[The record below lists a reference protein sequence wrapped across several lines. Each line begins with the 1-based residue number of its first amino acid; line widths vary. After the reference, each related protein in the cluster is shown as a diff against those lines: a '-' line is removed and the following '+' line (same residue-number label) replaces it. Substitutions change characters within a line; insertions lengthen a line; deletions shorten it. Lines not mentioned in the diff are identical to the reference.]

1 MGIVIDEFYQSVPKH
16 NQEVCGDNVEIIKS
30 DEETIVVLSD
40 GLGSGIKAN
49 ILSTLTSKIAVGLID
64 KKLPLIEIIET
75 LLATLPICEVREI
88 AYSTLAVLKLN
99 QNGKAQIIEID
110 TPSIFLARNGKVQKI
125 EMKEREMRGKT
136 VREAEIELEQ
146 NDKLFMVSDG
156 VTHAGIGALL
166 DFGLGWE
173 GFARHIDDVLDRYL
187 DLKDIIEK
195 LVEICLA
202 YYLMEPGDDFTV
214 LGLGFREERKLT
226 MLSGP
231 PQDSKKDEEVIF
243 ELLEGPGRKVVSG
256 GTTASIVAREL
267 NQKVEST
274 FEYYD
279 KNVPPIMKIKGM
291 DLVTEGLLTLNK
303 TADYLDKH
311 KQGQLYPKGK
321 DGASKLLRMLLS
333 SDYIKMI
340 VGRAMN
346 ESHQSLNLPL
356 ELGIRTQ
363 VMNRIAKSLKKLNK
377 EVEIVWY

>member
-231 PQDSKKDEEVIF
+231 PQDPKKDEEVIF

>member
-1 MGIVIDEFYQSVPKH
+1 MGLVIDEFYQSVAKH
-16 NQEVCGDNVEIIKS
+16 GQEVCGDNVEIIKN
-30 DEETIVVLSD
+30 DNETIVVLSD
-40 GLGSGIKAN
+40 GLGSGIEAN

-75 LLATLPICEVREI
+75 VLATLPICEVREI
-88 AYSTLAVLKLN
+88 AYSTLAVLRLK
-99 QNGKAQIIEID
+99 QDGTTQIIEID
-110 TPSIFLARNGKVQKI
+110 TPSIFLARDGQIKKI
-125 EMKEREMRGKT
+125 EMKKREMWGKT
-136 VREAEIELEQ
+136 VCEAEIKLDQ
-146 NDKLFMVSDG
+146 DDRLFMVSDG
-156 VTHAGIGALL
+156 VIHAGIGALL
-166 DFGLGWE
+166 DFGLGWH
-173 GFARHIDDVLDRYL
+173 GFARHLKDVLERYC
-187 DLKDIIEK
+187 DLENIIEK
-195 LVEICLA
+195 LVDICLA

-214 LGLGFREERKLT
+214 LGLGFRKERELT

-231 PQDSKKDEEVIF
+231 PQDSKKDEEVVF

-274 FEYYD
+274 FDYYD
-279 KNVPPIMKIKGM
+279 KEVPPIMKINGM

-303 TADYLDKH
+303 TADYLDNH

-321 DGASKLLRMLLS
+321 DGAAQMVRMLLS

>member
-110 TPSIFLARNGKVQKI
+110 TPSIFLARNGKVQTI
-125 EMKEREMRGKT
+125 EMKEQEMRGKT
-136 VREAEIELEQ
+136 VREAEIKLEQ

-173 GFARHIDDVLDRYL
+173 GFARHIDDVLDRFCN
-187 DLKDIIEK
+187 LKDIIEK

-231 PQDSKKDEEVIF
+231 PQDPKKDEEVIF

-279 KNVPPIMKIKGM
+279 KKVPPIMKIKGM

-311 KQGQLYPKGK
+311 KQGQLYPDGK
-321 DGASKLLRMLLS
+321 DGASQLLRMLLS

>member
-231 PQDSKKDEEVIF
+231 PQDPKKDEEVIF
-243 ELLEGPGRKVVSG
+243 ELLEGPGQKVVSG

-363 VMNRIAKSLKKLNK
+363 VMNRIAKSLKKFNK

>member
-1 MGIVIDEFYQSVPKH
+1 MGIVIDEFYQSIPKRG
-16 NQEVCGDNVEIIKS
+16 QEVCGDNVEIIKN
-30 DEETIVVLSD
+30 DKETIVVLSD

-75 LLATLPICEVREI
+75 VLATLPICEVREI
-88 AYSTLAVLKLN
+88 AYSTLAVLRVN
-99 QNGKAQIIEID
+99 RNGKAQIIEID
-110 TPSIFLARNGKVQKI
+110 TPSIFLVRNGQVKKI
-125 EMKEREMRGKT
+125 EMQEREMWGKT
-136 VREAEIELEQ
+136 VREAEVKLE
-146 NDKLFMVSDG
+146 NDDKLFMVSDG
-156 VTHAGIGALL
+156 VIHAGIGALL
-166 DFGLGWE
+166 DFGLGWQ
-173 GFARHIDDVLDRYL
+173 GFARHLDDVLQHYYN
-187 DLKDIIEK
+187 LKDIVEK
-195 LVEICLA
+195 LVDICLA

-214 LGLGFREERKLT
+214 LGLGFREERSLT

-231 PQDSKKDEEVIF
+231 TQSPQKDEEVVF

-267 NQKVEST
+267 NQKVKST
-274 FEYYD
+274 FEYHD
-279 KNVPPIMKIKGM
+279 KAVPPIMKIKGM

-303 TADYLDKH
+303 TADYLANH
-311 KQGQLYPKGK
+311 KQGQLYPEGK
-321 DGASKLLRMLLS
+321 DGAARLVRMLLA

-377 EVEIVWY
+377 EVEISWY

>member
-1 MGIVIDEFYQSVPKH
+1 MGIVIDEFYQSIPKH
-16 NQEVCGDNVEIIKS
+16 GQEVCGDNVEIIKN
-30 DEETIVVLSD
+30 DKETIVVLSD

-75 LLATLPICEVREI
+75 VLATLPICEVREI
-88 AYSTLAVLKLN
+88 AYSTLAVLRVN
-99 QNGKAQIIEID
+99 RNGKAQIIEID
-110 TPSIFLARNGKVQKI
+110 TPSIFLVRNGQVKKI
-125 EMKEREMRGKT
+125 EMQEREMWGKT
-136 VREAEIELEQ
+136 VREAEVKLE
-146 NDKLFMVSDG
+146 NDDKLFMVSDG
-156 VTHAGIGALL
+156 VIHAGIGALL
-166 DFGLGWE
+166 DFGLGWQ
-173 GFARHIDDVLDRYL
+173 GFARHLDDVLQHYYN
-187 DLKDIIEK
+187 LKDIVEK
-195 LVEICLA
+195 LVDICLA

-214 LGLGFREERKLT
+214 LGLGFREERSLT

-231 PQDSKKDEEVIF
+231 PQSPQKDEEVVF

-267 NQKVEST
+267 NQKVKST
-274 FEYYD
+274 FEYHD
-279 KNVPPIMKIKGM
+279 KAVPPIMKIKGM

-303 TADYLDKH
+303 TADYLANH
-311 KQGQLYPKGK
+311 KQGQLYPEGK
-321 DGASKLLRMLLS
+321 DGAARLVRMLLA

-377 EVEIVWY
+377 EVEISWY